1 MMSEVFW
8 TFLIT
13 STIGFCLGV
22 IRLCYKSKCKEIK
35 CCGCIKIIRDV
46 ETEQQEMEFQLRNL
60 QKTQSKETFTVI

>member
-22 IRLCYKSKCKEIK
+22 IRLCYKSKCKEIT
-35 CCGCIKIIRDV
+35 CGCIKVIRDV
-46 ETEQQEMEFQLRNL
+46 ETEQEEMEFQL
-60 QKTQSKETFTVI
+60 TQSKDTFMAI